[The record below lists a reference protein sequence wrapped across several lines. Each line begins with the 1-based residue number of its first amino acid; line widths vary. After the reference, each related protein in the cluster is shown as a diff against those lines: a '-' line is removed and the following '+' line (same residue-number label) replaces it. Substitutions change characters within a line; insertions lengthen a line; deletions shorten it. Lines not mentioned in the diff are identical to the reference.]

1 MTWFVY
7 ILHCADGSFYVGH
20 TCSVEKR
27 FACHRANAGA
37 RHTAMHPPDQVVYKE
52 EFASPVEAV
61 RRERQLK
68 GWRRGKK
75 EALIAGDLDALRQQS
90 HSMRSLRS
98 LAPGGPRGARAN
110 ELASNGLSLSEGP
123 ARSVRSL
130 SGAGK

>member
-27 FACHRANAGA
+27 FACHRAKAGA

-98 LAPGGPRGARAN
+98 LAPGGPRGARG
-110 ELASNGLSLSEGP
+110 E
-123 ARSVRSL
+123 
-130 SGAGK
+130 